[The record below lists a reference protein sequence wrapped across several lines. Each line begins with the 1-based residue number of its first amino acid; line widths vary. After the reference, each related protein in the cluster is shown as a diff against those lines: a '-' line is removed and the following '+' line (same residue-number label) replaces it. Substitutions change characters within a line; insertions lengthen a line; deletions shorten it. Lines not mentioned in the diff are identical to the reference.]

1 MQNDPLRGFRFLIWF
16 AVGGLVGLVILKALI
31 G

>member
-16 AVGGLVGLVILKALI
+16 FVGTLVGLVILKAMI